1 MQALWHA
8 WYGLLLLKSCK
19 TASLCDCIVVSVWL
33 PSKATNTWPHTG
45 GYLGFY
51 LFYIPFGETEQVSE
65 WMDGWM
71 DGWMGR
77 IAVLGR
83 QTHQV

>member
-65 WMDGWM
+65 SYRGLL
-71 DGWMGR
+71 G
-77 IAVLGR
+77 ILPVLHTLWGNR
-83 QTHQV
+83 ASE